1 MEPITLTS
9 RRLLLRPFTPGDTD
23 AVHLACQD
31 PEILRWTEI
40 PSPYLRSDAA
50 LFTSTLAPAGWRDD
64 SGYHFA
70 LVDRYGTL
78 AGALGLVRRPG
89 PGTYEV
95 GYWLAREHRG
105 QGYGTEAVVRSA
117 HWAFSVLGAVRLEW
131 WAEAGNVASRAVA
144 LRAGFRLDDGQRPEA
159 AGGGA
164 GEAAGGAVATT
175 VGGAAG
181 AAAAAV
187 GGAAG
192 AGGERRSL
200 WSASLFP
207 ADLGLPASGP
217 GRIPSRLG
225 LRLTGSGLPVTG
237 ARPPGSAAYLPP
249 PG

>member
-9 RRLLLRPFTPGDTD
+9 RRLLLRPFTAGDTD

-40 PSPYLRSDAA
+40 PSPYLRSDAE

-70 LVDRYGTL
+70 LVERYGTL

-95 GYWLAREHRG
+95 GYWLARQHRG

-117 HWAFSVLGAVRLEW
+117 LWAFSVLGAVRLEW
-131 WAEAGNVASRAVA
+131 WAEAGNVASRGVA

-159 AGGGA
+159 AGGGT
-164 GEAAGGAVATT
+164 GEAADGTAV
-175 VGGAAG
+175 
-181 AAAAAV
+181 
-187 GGAAG
+187 
-192 AGGERRSL
+192 AGGERRSF

-217 GRIPSRLG
+217 GRIPARLG
-225 LRLTGSGLPVTG
+225 LRLTGSGLPEAG

>member
-40 PSPYLRSDAA
+40 PSPYLRSDAE

-70 LVDRYGTL
+70 LVERYGTL

-89 PGTYEV
+89 PCTYEV

-144 LRAGFRLDDGQRPEA
+144 LRAGFRLDDGRRP
-159 AGGGA
+159 G
-164 GEAAGGAVATT
+164 AAGGAAGEPPGGTAAAAGGVPAT
-175 VGGAAG
+175 G
-181 AAAAAV
+181 AAAAA
-187 GGAAG
+187 GDK
-192 AGGERRSL
+192 RRDL
-200 WSASLFP
+200 WSASLLP

-217 GRIPSRLG
+217 GRIPARLG
-225 LRLTGSGLPVTG
+225 LRVTGSGLPEAG

>member
-40 PSPYLRSDAA
+40 PSPYLRSDAE

-70 LVDRYGTL
+70 LVERYGAL

-89 PGTYEV
+89 PRTYEV

-117 HWAFSVLGAVRLEW
+117 RWAFSVLGAVRLEW

-159 AGGGA
+159 AGEAADGTGGA
-164 GEAAGGAVATT
+164 TAGGV
-175 VGGAAG
+175 
-181 AAAAAV
+181 
-187 GGAAG
+187 
-192 AGGERRSL
+192 RRNL

-207 ADLGLPASGP
+207 VDLGLPASGP

-225 LRLTGSGLPVTG
+225 LRLTGSGLPEAG